1 MVFLSGFPRFTLS
14 PKIKINFFGF
24 VSCFPLVQSAP
35 TRLKTKIQ
43 NQNKKKNKKKTTTKK
58 SSWGADLPP
67 NPPKFISQSCLE
79 RTRTLRRLA
88 RPQFPRRLPRLPPPA
103 RIKANRATC
112 LRRRSRPSS
121 FLRTL
126 IQSRRLSPLPCRFL
140 V

>member
-1 MVFLSGFPRFTLS
+1 VVFLSGFPRFTLS

-35 TRLKTKIQ
+35 TRLKTKSQ
-43 NQNKKKNKKKTTTKK
+43 KAKEPKRRKTTTKK
-58 SSWGADLPP
+58 SSWGAYLPP
-67 NPPKFISQSCLE
+67 NPPKFISRSCLE

-88 RPQFPRRLPRLPPPA
+88 RPQFLRRLPRLPPLA
-103 RIKANRATC
+103 RIKASRVTC

-121 FLRTL
+121 FLKTL